1 MNYLSRVCL
10 FSTESINYDL
20 YPFSRIR
27 VFGDTRID
35 ELHFR
40 RKWNLPLSVVN
51 ILYSMIH
58 GYANLTY
65 FLCRLYAW
73 FLRKIFMTQPYML
86 SSKSCGV
93 IGITIDVTCHT
104 STSTLLLMKRK
115 KNVKIYIYV
124 RQIRI
129 VNTFVRST
137 REHFEILFWRLLLLP
152 HALF

>member
-1 MNYLSRVCL
+1 
-10 FSTESINYDL
+10 
-20 YPFSRIR
+20 
-27 VFGDTRID
+27 
-35 ELHFR
+35 
-40 RKWNLPLSVVN
+40 
-51 ILYSMIH
+51 
-58 GYANLTY
+58 
-65 FLCRLYAW
+65 
-73 FLRKIFMTQPYML
+73 MTQPYML

-115 KNVKIYIYV
+115 KTSRYIYV